1 MNRKPTKR
9 KNLKRRLSFWAYKG
23 HQVEMVTQPPYA
35 WRISIDGR
43 LIASFTGTLIQAKR
57 HANDLISRG
66 VMAQDAINDAQPSA
80 PHGSLAQSAIE
91 KKTPRIPSGRG
102 GAGYGAI
109 GNQS

>member
-43 LIASFTGTLIQAKR
+43 LIASFAGTLIQAKR
-57 HANDLISRG
+57 HARDLINRDMMDQD
-66 VMAQDAINDAQPSA
+66 VVNEMAPSV
-80 PHGSLAQSAIE
+80 HGSVTQSAIE
-91 KKTPRIPSGRG
+91 EKAPTDRKG
-102 GAGYGAI
+102 G
-109 GNQS
+109 